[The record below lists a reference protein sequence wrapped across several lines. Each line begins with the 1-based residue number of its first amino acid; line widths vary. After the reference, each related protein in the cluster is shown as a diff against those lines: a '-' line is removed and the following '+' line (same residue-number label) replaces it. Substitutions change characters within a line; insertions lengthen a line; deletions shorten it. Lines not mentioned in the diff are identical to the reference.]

1 VGNFMTTLRALRRQV
16 PRAVLFALAA
26 LPLLSPSARADAPRE
41 WRLEEGRLEA
51 VPSGALGAAAGQP
64 LRGGLLYE
72 VAGLAEAKVSGPGA
86 SFRAMPG
93 TRLRL
98 TSNGGRPV
106 LQVDDG
112 VVNDVVSD
120 GALDVLTPAGT
131 VRTDR
136 ARVFVKVDVPAQ
148 VYVEHKQGSTG
159 RVEIA
164 TGAANDG
171 VLAAGTFRSYASAPP
186 SATPVPAPLPVPAPG
201 AGTTVAATTAPAVP
215 AIGPTPVRVLPTAAP
230 APAQPPPGDDWIE
243 IRPARTEWKRVPC
256 APGTIREGEQVQDCW
271 ELVQIPAEYA
281 RRDVPCPPPPPP
293 APAPCP
299 PPPACAPCEPTG
311 VVCGGLMRWGV
322 VPVPV
327 RADDTGR
334 PPLGSAIG
342 ARGECENCVGTE
354 CNRIPWV
361 MYAEGSA
368 CDVAT
373 YKVGCCLVTVR
384 PACLVRVHR
393 LPDGSLQ
400 IWGPNLGC
408 HLAMIEI
415 NENQA
420 GYIGNDGFLVVGS
433 DCQIEYFRGLVHLYK
448 RRRGGLGY
456 RVPRDRTVP
465 STEDEVTTPIPLDRT
480 RR

>member
-1 VGNFMTTLRALRRQV
+1 VDAFMTTLRTSRRHV
-16 PRAVLFALAA
+16 PRAFFLALAV
-26 LPLLSPSARADAPRE
+26 LTLLVPRVGADAPAE
-41 WRLEEGRLEA
+41 WRLDAGRLEA
-51 VPSGALGAAAGQP
+51 VPAGALGATAGQA

-72 VAGLAEAKVSGPGA
+72 VAGISEAKVTGPGGG

-98 TSNGGRPV
+98 TSNGGRSV

-112 VVNDVVSD
+112 VVADVRSD
-120 GALDVLTPAGT
+120 GLLDVATPAGT
-131 VRTDR
+131 VKTDR
-136 ARVFVKVDVPAQ
+136 ARLFVKVDVPAQ
-148 VYVEHKQGSTG
+148 VYVEHMQGSTG

-164 TGAANDG
+164 TGAKNDG
-171 VLAAGTFRSYASAPP
+171 VLAAGTFRSYAAAPP
-186 SATPVPAPLPVPAPG
+186 SSSEPAPRGIAT
-201 AGTTVAATTAPAVP
+201 AVAAAAATSTPAAPVL
-215 AIGPTPVRVLPTAAP
+215 GPTPIRVLPTASP

-256 APGTIREGEQVQDCW
+256 TPGTIQAGEQVQDCW

-281 RRDVPCPPPPPP
+281 RREVPCAPPPPPP
-293 APAPCP
+293 AAPCAP
-299 PPPACAPCEPTG
+299 PPPVCAPCEPTG

-334 PPLGSAIG
+334 PPLGTAIG
-342 ARGECENCVGTE
+342 ARGDCENCVGTE

-400 IWGPNLGC
+400 IWGPNLSC
-408 HLAMIEI
+408 QLAMIEI

-456 RVPRDRTVP
+456 RVPRDRTTP
-465 STEDEVTTPIPLDRT
+465 STEDEVVNPIPLDRT